1 MKPSRM
7 NSAALLESPAK
18 KMGKGTLNVVRYVLL
33 SLLGLF
39 FAFPAIYM
47 IICSF
52 LTRDAAVSPE
62 TVIPRPSDFS
72 LEAYQKVFEDV
83 GLIDGLGNTLIVA
96 ALNIAGVVIAATFC
110 AYGLTKVY
118 FKGQKAMFA
127 IILGT
132 VFLPGTV
139 TSIPLFT
146 IYSKLGWVDTLLPL
160 WLPIWF
166 GGGAM
171 NIFLIRQFMR
181 GIPKSYTEAATIDGA
196 NSFQILLTVIVP
208 LLKPILLYLAITTFI
223 GCWNDYSGPLMY
235 LTGGDIKTLALQLF
249 ETFRDDESFELNA
262 QMAVGVLMMIP
273 IAVLFGFF
281 QNELT
286 EGVAN
291 VGLKV

>member
-1 MKPSRM
+1 MKPSKM

-18 KMGKGTLNVVRYVLL
+18 KIGKTSVIVIRYILL

-47 IICSF
+47 VVCSF
-52 LTRDAAVSPE
+52 LTRDAAVAPE
-62 TVIPRPSDFS
+62 TLIPRFSDFS
-72 LEAYQKVFEDV
+72 FEAYQRVFEDV
-83 GLIDGLGNTLIVA
+83 SLIDGLGNTLIVA
-96 ALNIAGVVIAATFC
+96 ALNILGVVISATVC

-118 FKGQKAMFA
+118 FKGQKVMFA

-146 IYSKLGWVDTLLPL
+146 IYSKLGWVDTLYPL

-196 NSFQILLTVIVP
+196 NSLQILFTVIAP
-208 LLKPILLYLAITTFI
+208 LLKPILLYLAVTTFMS
-223 GCWNDYSGPLMY
+223 CWNDYSGPLLY
-235 LTGGDIKTLALQLF
+235 LTGGDVKTLALQLF
-249 ETFRDDESFELNA
+249 ETFRDEPSFELNA

-273 IAVLFGFF
+273 MALLFGLF